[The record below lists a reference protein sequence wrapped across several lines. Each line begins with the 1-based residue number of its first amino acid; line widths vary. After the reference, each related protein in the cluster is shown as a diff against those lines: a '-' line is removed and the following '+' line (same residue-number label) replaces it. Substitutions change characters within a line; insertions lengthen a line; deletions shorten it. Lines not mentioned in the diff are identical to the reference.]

1 MLIKEEEDMASRSS
15 DAASDRP
22 PVLSPIEIDKILS
35 MTLIANLATLDDDGD
50 IHLLPM
56 WFLRVGNDI
65 CIPTSNHTHK
75 YRNLRARPRASVMID
90 VSRAGLDLKG
100 VLIRG
105 RVELV
110 SGEEARQINRSIHL
124 KYVTPEGLSNANV
137 SAYLSKGDDVTVKI
151 HMDHL
156 ISWNLAGSK
165 AGKALSVSG
174 GFRPL
179 AA

>member
-1 MLIKEEEDMASRSS
+1 MASRSS
-15 DAASDRP
+15 DAAADRP
-22 PVLSPIEIDKILS
+22 PVLSSAEIDKILS
-35 MTLIANLATLDDDGD
+35 MTLIANLATLDQDDR

-65 CIPTSNHTHK
+65 CIPTSSHTHK
-75 YRNLRARPRASVMID
+75 YRNLRARKRASVMID

-105 RVELV
+105 QVELV
-110 SGEEARQINRSIHL
+110 YGEEVQRINRSIHL
-124 KYVTPEGLSNANV
+124 KYVTHEGMSDANV
-137 SAYLSKGDDVTVKI
+137 AAYLSKGDDVTVKI

-165 AGKALSVSG
+165 AGKALSVTG
-174 GFRPL
+174 GFHPL
-179 AA
+179 DA